1 MKYLIY
7 FFLLLMTSFGYS
19 QNWNTNFEDA
29 KAKAEN
35 ENKNIL
41 LVFSGSDWCGP
52 CIKLDKVVWQSPEF
66 QAEADKS
73 WVIYKADFPKKKA
86 NQLSPEL
93 TESNNKLAEK
103 YNKSGSFPLVLLLD
117 KKGKVIGITGFKNV
131 SAPDYIKLIHSFE
144 K

>member
-7 FFLLLMTSFGYS
+7 FLFLITSSIGFS
-19 QNWNTNFEDA
+19 QNWNSNFEEA
-29 KAKAEN
+29 KVKAEK

-66 QAEADKS
+66 QAEAEKS
-73 WVIYKADFPKKKA
+73 WVAYKADFPKKKA

-103 YNKSGSFPLVLLLD
+103 YNKNGSFPLVLLLD

-131 SAPDYIKLIHSFE
+131 SAPDYITLIHSFE